1 MAVLKGQGHDAMT
14 EDVAYFFQNMVQIP
28 VGIYNGICSLIK
40 SGGGVGTHYM
50 HDNLRQ
56 AFLIGYALCENEV
69 VGTSTHKI
77 PKPDYRRKIET
88 ATGLDLEGFLER
100 GYTAVRSDFRGKGI
114 GGALIRGLIENSP
127 DQWIYV
133 TIRMDN
139 TPALKMTYKEQMIHA
154 ATFINDRTGH
164 ELGVFTNVRPKGIKD

>member
-1 MAVLKGQGHDAMT
+1 MT
-14 EDVAYFFQNMVQIP
+14 DDIAYFFKKMVHIP
-28 VGIYNGICSLIK
+28 AGIYDDICSLIA
-40 SGGGVGTHYM
+40 SGGGVGTRYM

-56 AFLIGYALCENEV
+56 ALLIGYALCENEV

-88 ATGLDLEGFLER
+88 ATGLDLDGFLER
-100 GYTAVRSDFRGKGI
+100 GYTAVRADFRGRGI
-114 GGALIRGLIENSP
+114 GGRLIRGLIENSP
-127 DQWIYV
+127 GLRIYV

-139 TPALKMTYKEQMIHA
+139 THALKMTYREQMIHA

-164 ELGVFTNVRPKGIKD
+164 ELGVFTNVRPGWINR